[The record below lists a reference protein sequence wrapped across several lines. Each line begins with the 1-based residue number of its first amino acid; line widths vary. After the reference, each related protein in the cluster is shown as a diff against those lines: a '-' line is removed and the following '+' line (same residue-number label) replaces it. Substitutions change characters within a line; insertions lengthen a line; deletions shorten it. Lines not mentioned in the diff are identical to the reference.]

1 MRTMTR
7 VIMAAAMLAA
17 LSQASRAADPVE
29 LGYATFLDPN
39 NDSDPRVGAQARM
52 IEAFEKQNPGIKIK
66 IMLDPSGNNI
76 LRAAKTG
83 AGSPDVARLTAFGL
97 PEAVATGGL
106 KPLDGYLAADKVSM
120 TDWLIPFEQTKL
132 NGHYWGMPQDFRI
145 PILMYRKSLLSA
157 AGVTPPTT
165 WDEACAA
172 GGKVAVGAV
181 IGYAM
186 PLGSSGGTGG
196 AQALGEFVLSTVL
209 APDGKYFAPDGHAI
223 AFSKATFVR
232 AAQMFKDMYGK
243 CKATPQTSVQFGY
256 NEVHDGLRA
265 GTVAMAS
272 FGLARFGAIR
282 RQGAGDDLQW
292 APPPG
297 FSPAEKQTVGGFFIS
312 INAKTEHPDEAWKFV
327 NFMTS
332 PAGEI
337 IQAQGGEV
345 VARLSAYDDPSL
357 STPEAANQK
366 AWAALI
372 HSRGQLV
379 SYSVILTNFHEIVGT
394 ALQRMILRN
403 GSPEAAYEE
412 VSSKYAEAIAKVH

>member
-1 MRTMTR
+1 MRTMTLL
-7 VIMAAAMLAA
+7 IIAAAMLAVRP
-17 LSQASRAADPVE
+17 QASRAADPVE

-83 AGSPDVARLTAFGL
+83 SGSPDVARLTAFGL

-106 KPLDGYLAADKVSM
+106 KPLDEYLAADKVSM
-120 TDWLIPFEQTKL
+120 TDWLIPLEQTRL
-132 NGHYWGMPQDFRI
+132 DGHYWGMPQDFRI

-165 WDEACAA
+165 WDEACVA
-172 GGKVAVGAV
+172 GGKLAAGPV
-181 IGYAM
+181 IGYAV
-186 PLGSSGGTGG
+186 PLGNSGGTGG

-243 CKATPQTSVQFGY
+243 CKATPQTGVQFGY

-312 INAKTEHPDEAWKFV
+312 INAKTEHPAEAWKFV

-345 VARLSAYDDPSL
+345 VARLSAYEDPSL
-357 STPEAANQK
+357 SAPEAANQK
-366 AWAALI
+366 AWADLI
-372 HSRGQLV
+372 HARGQLV

>member
-1 MRTMTR
+1 M
-7 VIMAAAMLAA
+7 
-17 LSQASRAADPVE
+17 
-29 LGYATFLDPN
+29 
-39 NDSDPRVGAQARM
+39 
-52 IEAFEKQNPGIKIK
+52 
-66 IMLDPSGNNI
+66 
-76 LRAAKTG
+76 
-83 AGSPDVARLTAFGL
+83 
-97 PEAVATGGL
+97 
-106 KPLDGYLAADKVSM
+106 
-120 TDWLIPFEQTKL
+120 
-132 NGHYWGMPQDFRI
+132 
-145 PILMYRKSLLSA
+145 
-157 AGVTPPTT
+157 
-165 WDEACAA
+165 
-172 GGKVAVGAV
+172 
-181 IGYAM
+181 IGYAI

-196 AQALGEFVLSTVL
+196 AQALGEFILSTVL

-223 AFSKATFVR
+223 AFSKETFVR
-232 AAQMFKDMYGK
+232 AAQMLKDMYGK

-272 FGLARFGAIR
+272 FGLARFSAIR

-345 VARLSAYDDPSL
+345 VARRSAYDDPSL
-357 STPEAANQK
+357 STPDAANQK
-366 AWAALI
+366 AWASLI
-372 HSRGQLV
+372 HDKGQLV
-379 SYSVILTNFHEIVGT
+379 SYSVILTTFHEIVGV

-403 GSPEAAYEE
+403 GTPESAYEE